1 MRQCASCYPYF
12 KKDPSSSFCIYF
24 NCNSPT
30 CYSASQS
37 LTYIPTG
44 FMASTKSGFLI
55 VIRYSTNLAADYSCT
70 SCSNYRFPNVA
81 TQWSLCHPKNC
92 QSLMLNCSGN
102 CVNGY
107 GNNILDDQ
115 TVCTAN
121 YCQAYTD
128 DGNCLNCILPYVLN
142 NGLCL
147 YQGPCLNYNSVTTK
161 CS

>member
-12 KKDPSSSFCIYF
+12 KKDLSSSFCIYF

-37 LTYIPTG
+37 LTDIPTG
-44 FMASTKSGFLI
+44 FIASTKSGFLI

-115 TVCTAN
+115 TVCTSN

-147 YQGPCLNYNSVTTK
+147 YQGPCLNYNSVNTK